1 MALCLTAL
9 GIGEALALAFRETA
23 PRDAA
28 LPVDAVQWMRSGD
41 PFIAMEPHRAP
52 SDGDPALRL
61 REIGSTRLVRRSRI
75 DAEKGRRL

>member
-1 MALCLTAL
+1 VFDCDRV
-9 GIGEALALAFRETA
+9 GEALALAFRETA
-23 PRDAA
+23 PRNAA
-28 LPVDAVQWMRSGD
+28 LPVDAVEWMRRGE

-75 DAEKGRRL
+75 GAEKGCRL